1 MKTDLQVASMNRG
14 MKDMANLMF
23 KFLALGLTFHEV
35 IDATTWKPALVVGRE
50 DLGHLG
56 EGAVA
61 DIAVFGIDEGP
72 VGFVDVRN
80 RRLDDAQRVIPE
92 LTIRAGWV
100 AWDLNGLAARPW
112 DE

>member
-1 MKTDLQVASMNRG
+1 MGVTVKWQAAYRPSFLVPVIHVVRVPAGRG
-14 MKDMANLMF
+14 K
-23 KFLALGLTFHEV
+23 G
-35 IDATTWKPALVVGRE
+35 VGRE

-56 EGAVA
+56 EGTVA
-61 DIAVFGIDEGP
+61 DIAVCGIDEGP

-80 RRLDDAQRVIPE
+80 RRLDGAQRVIPE
-92 LTIRAGWV
+92 LTIREGWV